1 MSAAKYVVS
10 NKSWFSAV
18 FHSANF
24 FQTALFNSYLHALL
38 VSLDFSFQ
46 LTWSLRIRNVN
57 RDDAGVY
64 ECQATTHPP
73 QAIFVRLKVVGKLF
87 FCLALQTFF

>member
-1 MSAAKYVVS
+1 M
-10 NKSWFSAV
+10 
-18 FHSANF
+18 
-24 FQTALFNSYLHALL
+24 LFLKL
-38 VSLDFSFQ
+38 Q

-73 QAIFVRLKVVGKLF
+73 QAIFVRLKVVGKSKFLVSTQLF
-87 FCLALQTFF
+87 ANSI

>member
-1 MSAAKYVVS
+1 M
-10 NKSWFSAV
+10 
-18 FHSANF
+18 
-24 FQTALFNSYLHALL
+24 
-38 VSLDFSFQ
+38 DFSFQ

-73 QAIFVRLKVVGKLF
+73 QAIFVRLKVVGKSIFLSK
-87 FCLALQTFF
+87 LKYLHIPYKGKISIADSL